1 MLHVSVLKKRAGFT
15 LQAEFAVPTP
25 GIVALFGRSG
35 CGKTT
40 LVNVI
45 SGLLEADEAHIRL
58 NDVVLADT
66 RAGTVVPVEHRRIG
80 YVFQDARLF
89 PHFSVRGNLRYGLKR
104 ANGGRWQPRLKP
116 SSGTVIAF
124 DEVVALLGL
133 ELLLDRRPHQLSG
146 GERQRVGLGRALLS
160 QPRLLLLDEPLASL
174 DAARREEV
182 LPYLEAL
189 RDRLSLPMVYVSHQ
203 FEEVLQLAT
212 HVVLMESGQ
221 VVAQG
226 NLSEV
231 SLRPELR
238 KIVGPD
244 AVGSV
249 LDGVITRA
257 DSSNGLADLKVGNGT
272 LHVGLRGITAGDR
285 AATERLAR
293 EPPAGVSEG
302 IPSGARIRIQ
312 LLARDIILATQKP
325 QGLSVRNELEGVVTE
340 LSPDD
345 YDAVLVKV
353 DIGGAVLLSRITREA
368 ASSLGLRPGSPV
380 WALVKAVSM
389 RGHTFRAPQIA

>member
-1 MLHVSVLKKRAGFT
+1 MLHVSVLKKRDGFT
-15 LQAEFAVPTP
+15 LQAQFAVPTP

-45 SGLLEADEAHIRL
+45 SGLLQADEAQIRL
-58 NDVVLADT
+58 DDVVLTDT
-66 RAGTVVPVEHRRIG
+66 RAGTVVPVEHRKIG

-89 PHFSVRGNLRYGLKR
+89 PHFSVRGNLNYGLKR
-104 ANGGRWQPRLKP
+104 AGGKHRPVPPRREPGSDAARPASAGK
-116 SSGTVIAF
+116 VIAF

-133 ELLLDRRPHQLSG
+133 ERLLDRRPHQLSG
-146 GERQRVGLGRALLS
+146 GERQRVSLGRALLS

-174 DAARREEV
+174 DVARREEV

-189 RDRLSLPMVYVSHQ
+189 RDRLALPMVYVSHQ

-226 NLSEV
+226 DLSEV

-249 LDGVITRA
+249 LDGVITHA
-257 DSSNGLADLKVGNGT
+257 GSSNSLADLKVGNGT
-272 LHVGLRGITAGDR
+272 LHVGLQGATTGDR
-285 AATERLAR
+285 
-293 EPPAGVSEG
+293 V
-302 IPSGARIRIQ
+302 RIQ

-325 QGLSVRNELEGVVTE
+325 QGLSVRNELQGVVTE
-340 LSPDD
+340 LVPDD
-345 YDAVLVKV
+345 FDAVLVEV
-353 DIGGAVLLSRITREA
+353 DIGGAILLSRITRVA
-368 ASSLGLRPGSPV
+368 ASALGLRPGSQV
-380 WALVKAVSM
+380 WALVKAVST
-389 RGHTFRAPQIA
+389 RGHTFRAPHAVG

>member
-1 MLHVSVLKKRAGFT
+1 VLHISVLKKRDGFT
-15 LQAEFAVPTP
+15 LQAQFAVPTP

-45 SGLLEADEAHIRL
+45 SGLLEADEAQIRL
-58 NDVVLADT
+58 DDVVLTDT
-66 RAGTVVPVEHRRIG
+66 RAGTVVPVEHRQIG

-89 PHFSVRGNLRYGLKR
+89 PHFSVRGNLNYGLKR
-104 ANGGRWQPRLKP
+104 AGGKHRPVP
-116 SSGTVIAF
+116 SRREPGSDAARSASPGKVIAF

-133 ELLLDRRPHQLSG
+133 ERLLDRRPHQLSG
-146 GERQRVGLGRALLS
+146 GERQRVSLGRALLS

-174 DAARREEV
+174 DVARREEV

-189 RDRLSLPMVYVSHQ
+189 RDRLALPMVYVSHQ

-226 NLSEV
+226 DLSEV

-249 LDGVITRA
+249 LDGVITQA
-257 DSSNGLADLKVGNGT
+257 GSSNSLADLKVGSGT
-272 LHVGLRGITAGDR
+272 LHVGLQG
-285 AATERLAR
+285 ATTGER
-293 EPPAGVSEG
+293 V
-302 IPSGARIRIQ
+302 RIQ

-325 QGLSVRNELEGVVTE
+325 QGLSVRNELQGVITE
-340 LSPDD
+340 LVPDD
-345 YDAVLVKV
+345 FDAVLVEV
-353 DIGGAVLLSRITREA
+353 DIGGAILLSRITREA
-368 ASSLGLRPGSPV
+368 ASALGLRPGSQV
-380 WALVKAVSM
+380 WALVKAVST
-389 RGHTFRAPQIA
+389 RGHTFRAPHAVG